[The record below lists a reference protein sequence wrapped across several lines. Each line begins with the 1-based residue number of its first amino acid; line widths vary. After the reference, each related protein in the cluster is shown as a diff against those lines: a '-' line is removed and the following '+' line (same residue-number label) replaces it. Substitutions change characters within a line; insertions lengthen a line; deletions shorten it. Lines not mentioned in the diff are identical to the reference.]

1 MRIRVIVFISI
12 VLVSFGLTG
21 FMTYQYVQVNGA
33 LSSFDMTVTE
43 VFAVSIGPENSQIR
57 FTIMFRNLGT
67 IPISMSFYQ
76 FILYL
81 GGSNI
86 YVNTYQLDHD
96 FLPGGERSTAVLA
109 TITGSRNDVVLQANS
124 TGQWSW
130 LVVTLAGLSV
140 LYFRAEDVGVT
151 YSDTYDGIVV

>member
-1 MRIRVIVFISI
+1 MRVRAIVFISI
-12 VLVSFGLTG
+12 VLVSFGLTC

-33 LSSFDMTVTE
+33 LSSFDMTVTQ
-43 VFAVSIGPENSQIR
+43 VFAENIGPQNSQIR
-57 FTIMFRNLGT
+57 VTIMFRNLGT

-81 GGSNI
+81 GGSNV
-86 YVNTYQLDHD
+86 YVNTYQLAHD
-96 FLPGGERSTAVLA
+96 FLPGDNLTAVVHA
-109 TITGSRNDVVLQANS
+109 SITGPRNDVILQANS

-151 YSDTYDGIVV
+151 YSDYYDGIVF